1 MTDDRLLDRLT
12 DWAVAAEEG
21 RDPGADDL
29 GDPSLTSKLAVLRY
43 FQRLT
48 GGPAASTGEF
58 PAGPDT
64 TPGVP
69 IIPRTVVQPER
80 VVPRPPAPPPAPPVP
95 VVSQILGPAYRDLKP
110 GDDFAGFRITA
121 ELGRGG
127 MGVVFRAWDLNLR
140 RDVALKVMNAET
152 AGSQV
157 TRNRFVKEARSMAA
171 LHHDHVV
178 PVYTAE
184 IEHGLPYLVM
194 PLLAGEPL
202 DARLQRDRG
211 LPLAEVLRIGREIA
225 DGLAAAHAAGI
236 VHRDLKPGNIWLEA
250 PRDRVKLLD
259 FGLARET
266 GGSGDMDHSSSGLLV
281 GTPAYM
287 SPEQARSLDLD
298 QRSDLFS
305 FGSVLYEMAAGRRP
319 FSDPSVWEL
328 LRAVCETDP
337 PPAKA
342 VDPAIPAEL
351 SDLIARLHRKNPA
364 ERPASAR
371 EVEAALR
378 RMHSAGSSEVPFAV
392 AAADGG
398 EPWEA
403 FRDPGYEI
411 VRELDRDAASIRYQ
425 VKNRATQSLEVVRDF
440 RPKAAE
446 PVASLPKAVATATA
460 VRHRNVVK
468 YLASLPGRAAYTAEY
483 VNGADLRRIVLERG
497 SIPAARA
504 CNYVAQAAL
513 GLKAV
518 HDVGLVHGAIHPTHL
533 IRTRVENKHLIQVRD
548 FGLPVA
554 LLRAAR
560 GGVGSAVGAGEVD
573 GFLAPELLTGRKE
586 ADARSDVFGLG
597 CALYFLITGRVPFPD
612 RRAAA
617 AGGPPPVPPRLD
629 VPEIPLDLRDILRRM
644 ISERPEDRYPRVID
658 AYVALATF
666 LKAHGDGEGGTGEQI
681 PVVGPPE
688 PVVAPAASPPVGVLV
703 RDDKRKPPAWVTE
716 GPQNRDVG
724 SGRPRAAT
732 DRPARSGRQPVPP
745 EKRTG
750 RKPLRW
756 LFVLVCVLV
765 FALVEVACLLLWQYE
780 TGISAIEEY
789 RPSKTANLQLLGY
802 HAFFHWAWLPGAGA
816 TAFTAWTMRRK
827 PPSEVR
833 LFFGHVVRSLAY
845 AVLIGVLPI
854 MAVAGTYHY
863 KAVLAL
869 EAGVFV
875 VPVAAAAWYL
885 LAGTPF
891 AMFGGFIAIARD
903 RASQPPASRAP

>member
-1 MTDDRLLDRLT
+1 MAADDRLLDRLT
-12 DWAVAAEEG
+12 DWAAAAEEG

-29 GDPSLTSKLAVLRY
+29 GDPNLTSRIAVLRY

-80 VVPRPPAPPPAPPVP
+80 VIARPPPPVP
-95 VVSQILGPAYRDLKP
+95 VIQPISPAYRDLKP

-152 AGSQV
+152 AGSPV
-157 TRNRFVKEARSMAA
+157 TRNRFVKEARAMAA

-211 LPLAEVLRIGREIA
+211 LSLPEVLRIGREIA

-298 QRSDLFS
+298 HRSDLFS

-342 VDPAIPAEL
+342 VNPAVPTDL

-371 EVEAALR
+371 ETEAALR
-378 RMHSAGSSEVPFAV
+378 RMQTAGSSEVPFAV

-403 FRDPGYEI
+403 FRNPGYEI

-425 VKNRATQSLEVVRDF
+425 VKNRGTQALEVVRDF
-440 RPKAAE
+440 RPKSAG
-446 PVASLPKAVATATA
+446 PVATLHRAVATAMA

-497 SIPAARA
+497 AIPAARA

-518 HDVGLVHGAIHPTHL
+518 HDVGLVHGTVHPTHL

-548 FGLPVA
+548 FGLPAA
-554 LLRAAR
+554 LLRVAR

-597 CALYFLITGRVPFPD
+597 CTLYFLITGRVPFPD

-681 PVVGPPE
+681 PVVGPAE
-688 PVVAPAASPPVGVLV
+688 PVATPGGSPPVGVLV
-703 RDDKRKPPAWVTE
+703 RDEKRKPPAWVTE
-716 GPQNRDVG
+716 GPQDREVG
-724 SGRPRAAT
+724 SGRRKAAN
-732 DRPARSGRQPVPP
+732 DRPAPSDRHRVPSEVRSGR
-745 EKRTG
+745 R
-750 RKPLRW
+750 PLRW
-756 LFVLVCVLV
+756 LFVLVCGLV

-789 RPSKTANLQLLGY
+789 RPSQTANLQLLGY
-802 HAFFHWAWLPGAGA
+802 HVFFHWAWIPGAGA

-827 PPSEVR
+827 RRSEFR
-833 LFFGHVVRSLAY
+833 LFFGHVARSLVY
-845 AVLIGVLPI
+845 TVLIGVLPI
-854 MAVAGTYHY
+854 LAVAGTYHY
-863 KAVLAL
+863 KAVMAM
-869 EAGVFV
+869 EVGVFV
-875 VPVAAAAWYL
+875 VPLAAAAWYV

-891 AMFGGFIAIARD
+891 ALFGGFIAIARD
-903 RASQPPASRAP
+903 RAEAASASR